1 MIKSFSQQTLKSA
14 CYKFNNNN
22 ETKKSTTK
30 IQINFIAKLFKLKK
44 EKNTENEQLNL
55 LYLWKFIYYH
65 KFSH

>member
-44 EKNTENEQLNL
+44 EKILKTSN
-55 LYLWKFIYYH
+55 
-65 KFSH
+65 